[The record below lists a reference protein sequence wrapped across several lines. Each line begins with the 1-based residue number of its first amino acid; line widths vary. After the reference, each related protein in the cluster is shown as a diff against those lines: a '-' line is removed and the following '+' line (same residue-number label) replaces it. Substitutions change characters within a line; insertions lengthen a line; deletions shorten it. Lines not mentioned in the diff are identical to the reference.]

1 MTPRVAHITIYGR
14 DLQRMIEFYCDTLGF
29 PLLTADETFNFARLD
44 GGSVAIGLAAGEPNP
59 ELGIHVGV
67 HTGIGLSVPDV
78 DAAYEALK
86 AKGVTFSVAPK
97 RQAWGGRR
105 AMLLDPDAN
114 VILLMPAS
122 EAER

>member
-1 MTPRVAHITIYGR
+1 MAPSVAHITIYGR
-14 DLQRMIEFYCDTLGF
+14 DLPRMVEFYHGTLGF
-29 PLLTADETFNFARLD
+29 PLLEADEAFNFARLD

-67 HTGIGLSVPDV
+67 HTGIGLSVPDL
-78 DAAYEALK
+78 DAAYETLT
-86 AKGVTFSVAPK
+86 AKGVTFTMPPK
-97 RQAWGGRR
+97 RQAWGGFR
-105 AMLLDPDAN
+105 AMFLDPDAN

>member
-1 MTPRVAHITIYGR
+1 VTPRVAHITVYGR
-14 DLQRMIEFYCDTLGF
+14 DLRRMIEFYHDTLGF
-29 PLLTADETFNFARLD
+29 PLLEADETFHFARLD

-78 DAAYEALK
+78 DAAYEMLK
-86 AKGVTFSVAPK
+86 AKGVTFSMPPR
-97 RQAWGGRR
+97 RQAWGGYR
-105 AMLLDPDAN
+105 AMFLDPDAN